1 MTVKNK
7 RGFAKLE
14 WQKLRERNEALDC
27 RVYARAAAWIL
38 GADRWSDA
46 RWEELAAQFAAAD
59 AKGAAS
65 AGGTQPARK
74 AQVRRIARST
84 YMGMTENMADLATLK
99 LRREALTSQRASG
112 VARVSYDGKTV
123 DYRSVAEID
132 RAIEALDREIAAAE
146 GRRIVRQVRVMTAK
160 GL

>member
-1 MTVKNK
+1 MS
-7 RGFAKLE
+7 
-14 WQKLRERNEALDC
+14 
-27 RVYARAAAWIL
+27 L
-38 GADRWSDA
+38 G
-46 RWEELAAQFAAAD
+46 
-59 AKGAAS
+59 
-65 AGGTQPARK
+65 
-74 AQVRRIARST
+74 
-84 YMGMTENMADLATLK
+84 MADLATLK

-146 GRRIVRQVRVMTAK
+146 GRKLIRHVRVTATK